1 METTEKP
8 TVPENQFTIP
18 LPHWLEFQEKINK
31 LNKKAGKLGCEPIR
45 IEHLGE
51 HQVEMRHHW
60 KVEGQERSR
69 AYKVPAKVILLHGAA
84 PKLEGFEFIARI
96 EYLADHATMLFHTV
110 PGIETKIDER
120 FRGLGA
126 GTCEHCKT
134 QRWRKDCFVVRE
146 IATGVQ
152 TQVGRQCLA
161 DFTGINNP
169 QMLAAKASWLHTFA
183 DLRGESE
190 RMWRD
195 WSAQQIDTLWALQL
209 TSAAIGK
216 HGWTPKSASSETR
229 ASTASYVV
237 EHFMGWPTDP
247 EEQKALK
254 AMAELAEL
262 PVHRDR
268 ARKAWEWVR
277 GELKEKARSDYE
289 LNLVTLCCGEL
300 AEIKHLGI
308 ICSAIAAWQ
317 RATDQK
323 IEYARKQ
330 QELAKSQHLD
340 GTIGQRL
347 RDIECTV
354 QQVRALEAGQW
365 GPKTLVKFLTVN
377 GDLLTWFASGD
388 KDFEVGEKVKI
399 TGTVK
404 QFKEFRGVKET
415 QLARVTIQEAAKA

>member
-1 METTEKP
+1 MEPTEKP
-8 TVPENQFTIP
+8 ETPENQFTIP
-18 LPHWLEFQEKINK
+18 VPHWGEFQDKINK
-31 LNKKAGKLGCEPIR
+31 LNKRAAKLGCEPIR

-51 HQVEMRHHW
+51 HQVEMRRYW

-69 AYKVPAKVILLHGAA
+69 RYKVPAKVILLHGTA
-84 PKLEGFEFIARI
+84 PRLEGFKFIARI
-96 EYLADHATMLFHTV
+96 EYLADRVTTLFHTV
-110 PGIETKIDER
+110 PGTETKIDER
-120 FRGLGA
+120 FRTLGA

-134 QRWRKDCFVVRE
+134 QRFRKDCFVVE
-146 IATGVQ
+146 DAAGVQ

-161 DFTGINNP
+161 DFTGINDP
-169 QMLAAKASWLHTFA
+169 QRLAAKATWLASFE
-183 DLRGESE
+183 DLRGDGE
-190 RMWRD
+190 RMWT
-195 WSAQQIDTLWALQL
+195 AHMATQIDTLWALQL
-209 TSAAIGK
+209 TSAAIGRY
-216 HGWTPKSASSETR
+216 GWVPKSASSETQS
-229 ASTASYVV
+229 STAGHVV

-247 EEQKALK
+247 DEQKRMK

-262 PVHRDR
+262 PIHRDR
-268 ARKAWEWVR
+268 ARKAWDWVR
-277 GELKEKARSDYE
+277 GELKEKAKSDYE
-289 LNLVTLCCGEL
+289 INLVTLCSGEL

-317 RATDQK
+317 RATDQQ
-323 IEYARKQ
+323 IEYARKR

-365 GPKTLVKFLTVN
+365 GPKTLVKFLTAN

-388 KDFEVGEKVKI
+388 KDFEVGEKLKI

-415 QLARVTIQEAAKA
+415 QLSRVTFQEAAKT

>member
-8 TVPENQFTIP
+8 AVPENQFTIP
-18 LPHWLEFQEKINK
+18 VPHWAEFQDKIDK
-31 LNKKAGKLGCEPIR
+31 LNKKAAKLGCEPIR

-51 HQVEMRHHW
+51 HQVEMRHYW
-60 KVEGQERSR
+60 KVEGQERSK
-69 AYKVPAKVILLHGAA
+69 AYKVPAKVILLHGTA

-96 EYLADHATMLFHTV
+96 EYLADQTTTLFHTV
-110 PGIETKIDER
+110 PGTDTKIDER
-120 FRGLGA
+120 FRTLGA

-134 QRWRKDCFVVRE
+134 QRFRKDCFVVE
-146 IATGVQ
+146 ETATGVQ

-161 DFTGINNP
+161 DFTGINDP
-169 QMLAAKASWLHTFA
+169 QRLAAKAAWLSVFEN
-183 DLRGESE
+183 LRGDTE
-190 RMWRD
+190 RMWSD
-195 WSAQQIDTLWALQL
+195 WRADQIDTLWALQL

-216 HGWTPKSASSETR
+216 HGWTPKSASSDTR

-247 EEQKALK
+247 AEQRRMK
-254 AMAELAEL
+254 AMAELAET
-262 PVHRDR
+262 PTHRDR
-268 ARKAWEWVR
+268 ARKAWDWVR
-277 GELKEKARSDYE
+277 GELKEKAKSDYE
-289 LNLVTLCCGEL
+289 LNLVTLCSGEL
-300 AEIKHLGI
+300 ATIRHLGI

-330 QELAKSQHLD
+330 AALATSQHLD

-354 QQVRALEAGQW
+354 QQVRTLEAGQW
-365 GPKTLVKFLTVN
+365 GPKTLIKFMTAN

-388 KDFEVGEKVKI
+388 KDFEVGEKLKI

-415 QLARVTIQEAAKA
+415 QLARVTVQEAEKV